1 MDKIFVVDAEILDD
15 LRDDSSRFR
24 LLFWRE
30 NCVVLAIDDRIVL
43 KRRETTGIVIDTLDK

>member
-24 LLFWRE
+24 LLFFG
-30 NCVVLAIDDRIVL
+30 VKIALF
-43 KRRETTGIVIDTLDK
+43 